1 MNWGQNKYH
10 NKPTEIDGI
19 KFQSKKEARR
29 YAELKL
35 LQKAGEISDLEL
47 QKPFILQPGFVHE
60 GKKIQPIKYVAD
72 FVYTD
77 IKARRINVVEDV
89 KSPATRKDKV
99 YQLKKKMML
108 YVHGI
113 EIKEI

>member
-1 MNWGQNKYH
+1 MRTRYRTKYG
-10 NKPTEIDGI
+10 NRKTQIDGI
-19 KFQSKKEARR
+19 TFDSVKEANR
-29 YAELKL
+29 YAELRL
-35 LQKAGEISDLEL
+35 LEKAGEISDLEL
-47 QKPFILQPGFVHE
+47 QSPFLLQPGFVHK
-60 GKKIQPIKYVAD
+60 GKKYQPIKYVAD
-72 FVYTD
+72 FIYTD
-77 IKARRINVVEDV
+77 KDGAKVVEDV

>member
-1 MNWGQNKYH
+1 MRKKYRTKYG
-10 NKPTEIDGI
+10 NRKTVIDGI
-19 KFQSKKEARR
+19 TFDSMKEANH
-29 YAELKL
+29 YAELRL
-35 LQKAGEISDLEL
+35 LEKAGEISDLEL
-47 QKPFILQPGFVHE
+47 QSPFVLQPGFAHK
-60 GKKIQPIKYVAD
+60 GQKYQPIKYVAD
-72 FVYTD
+72 FVYLD
-77 IKARRINVVEDV
+77 KDGARVVEDV

>member
-1 MNWGQNKYH
+1 MRTRYRTKYG
-10 NKPTEIDGI
+10 NRKTELDGMT
-19 KFQSKKEARR
+19 FDSRKEANR
-29 YAELKL
+29 YAELKI
-35 LQKAGEISDLEL
+35 LQKSGWISDLEC
-47 QKPFILQPGFVHE
+47 QHPFVLQPGFEHE
-60 GKKIQPIKYVAD
+60 GKRIQPIKYIAD
-72 FVYTD
+72 FTYLCDGKT
-77 IKARRINVVEDV
+77 VVEDV

>member
-1 MNWGQNKYH
+1 MMRKVKYG
-10 NKPTEIDGI
+10 NRKTELDGI
-19 KFQSKKEARR
+19 TFDSRKEARR

-35 LQKAGEISDLEL
+35 LEMAGEISDLEL

-60 GKKIQPIKYVAD
+60 GKKIQPIKYIAD
-72 FVYTD
+72 FCYNDHGET
-77 IKARRINVVEDV
+77 VVEDV

-108 YVHGI
+108 YVNKT

>member
-1 MNWGQNKYH
+1 MRTRYRTKYG
-10 NKPTEIDGI
+10 NRKTQIDGI
-19 KFQSKKEARR
+19 TFDSVKEANR

-47 QKPFILQPGFVHE
+47 QSPFVLQPGFVHK
-60 GKKIQPIKYVAD
+60 GKKYQSIKYIAD
-72 FVYTD
+72 FTYLCDGKT
-77 IKARRINVVEDV
+77 VVEDV

>member
-1 MNWGQNKYH
+1 MRTRYRTKYG
-10 NKPTEIDGI
+10 NRKTVIDGI
-19 KFQSKKEARR
+19 TFDSVKEASR

-47 QKPFILQPGFVHE
+47 QSPFVLQPGFDHK
-60 GKKIQPIKYVAD
+60 GKKIQPIKYIAD
-72 FVYTD
+72 FTYLSGD
-77 IKARRINVVEDV
+77 GEQVVEDV

>member
-1 MNWGQNKYH
+1 MRRVKYGNK
-10 NKPTEIDGI
+10 KTEVDGI
-19 KFQSKKEARR
+19 TFDSRKEANH
-29 YAELKL
+29 YAELRIL
-35 LQKAGEISDLEL
+35 EKAGEISNLEL
-47 QKPFILQPGFVHE
+47 QMPFVLQPAFVHK
-60 GKKIQPIKYVAD
+60 GKKYQSIKYVAD

-77 IKARRINVVEDV
+77 VDGRKVVEDV

-113 EIKEI
+113 EIREI

>member
-1 MNWGQNKYH
+1 MMRKVKYG
-10 NKPTEIDGI
+10 NRKTELDGI
-19 KFQSKKEARR
+19 TFDSRKEANR
-29 YAELKL
+29 YAELRIL
-35 LQKAGEISDLEL
+35 EKAGEISNLEL

>member
-1 MNWGQNKYH
+1 MRTRYRTKYG
-10 NKPTEIDGI
+10 NRKTVIDGI
-19 KFQSKKEARR
+19 TFDSVKEANR
-29 YAELKL
+29 YAELRL
-35 LQKAGEISDLEL
+35 LEKAGWISDLEM
-47 QKPFILQPGFVHE
+47 QKPFELQPAFLHD
-60 GKKIQPIKYVAD
+60 GKKIQPIKYIAD
-72 FVYTD
+72 FTYLCD
-77 IKARRINVVEDV
+77 GKPVVEDV

>member
-1 MNWGQNKYH
+1 MRNVKYGNK
-10 NKPTEIDGI
+10 KTELDGI
-19 KFQSKKEARR
+19 TFDSRKEARR

-35 LQKAGEISDLEL
+35 LEMAGEISDLEL

-60 GKKIQPIKYVAD
+60 GKKIQPIKYIAD
-72 FVYTD
+72 FCYKDHGET
-77 IKARRINVVEDV
+77 VVEDV

-108 YVHGI
+108 YVNKT

>member
-1 MNWGQNKYH
+1 MRTRYRTKYG
-10 NKPTEIDGI
+10 NRKTVIDGI
-19 KFQSKKEARR
+19 TFDSVKEASR
-29 YAELKL
+29 YVELKL
-35 LQKAGEISDLEL
+35 LQRAGEISDLEL
-47 QKPFILQPGFVHE
+47 QSPFVLQPGFVHE
-60 GKKIQPIKYVAD
+60 GKKIQPIKYIAD
-72 FVYTD
+72 FTYLCD
-77 IKARRINVVEDV
+77 GKPVVEDV